1 MIICRFAKLLLA
13 TEEEEEEG
21 IMIVVFE
28 GDILIRRGYESEM
41 PCCTLLFVD
50 DQFEIRGRGRG
61 RAVDV
66 MPKFIHM

>member
-13 TEEEEEEG
+13 TEEEEEEEG

-41 PCCTLLFVD
+41 PCCALLFVD
-50 DQFEIRGRGRG
+50 DQFEIRGRG